1 MTPITSNSIR
11 PVGGSYGYPSY
22 GYPSYGYQQ
31 PNPIS
36 QTIDQFTRSLQD
48 SMNDTQRSFRRMQR
62 AWNGEPEYSVGRL
75 ASWGGG
81 AALLWSV
88 IDSNLRSRPEGLV
101 ALAVLGVGAWAGNCA
116 YDWFMD
122 RYGQHFGY

>member
-1 MTPITSNSIR
+1 MNPLSTTSVQ
-11 PVGGSYGYPSY
+11 PVGGNYYGYP
-22 GYPSYGYQQ
+22 GYDYGYQQ

-36 QTIDQFTRSLQD
+36 QTTDQFTRGLQD
-48 SMNDTQRSFRRMQR
+48 SVNDAQRSFRRMQR
-62 AWNGEPEYSVGRL
+62 TWNGEPEYSVARL

-88 IDSNLRSRPEGLV
+88 IDSNLRSRPEGLM
-101 ALAVLGVGAWAGNCA
+101 ALAVLGVGAWAGNWA

-122 RYGQHFGY
+122 RFGQNFGY